1 MFEVERASNPLEYR
15 YTVAIMHAM
24 SFLTDEMIQHQPGSG
39 AERGGSKK
47 RKNRGIRHSQTIEIG
62 GRERRKKET
71 YCKEINGERKRGR
84 WRNSPRQTEENG
96 GEESVTIAVFAISSH
111 PVIRPPRRSLSAVE
125 LARTRRR
132 VRPPSLYPRLHPR
145 CEKCENRD

>member
-1 MFEVERASNPLEYR
+1 MFEVERASNPLECR

-62 GRERRKKET
+62 GRRERERKKET

-84 WRNSPRQTEENG
+84 WRNSPRQTEEDEG
-96 GEESVTIAVFAISSH
+96 GERKA
-111 PVIRPPRRSLSAVE
+111 
-125 LARTRRR
+125 
-132 VRPPSLYPRLHPR
+132 
-145 CEKCENRD
+145 